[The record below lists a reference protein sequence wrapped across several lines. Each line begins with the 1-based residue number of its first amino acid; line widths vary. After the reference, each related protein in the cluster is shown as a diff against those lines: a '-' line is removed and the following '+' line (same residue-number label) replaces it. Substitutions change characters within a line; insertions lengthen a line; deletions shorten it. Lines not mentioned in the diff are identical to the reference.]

1 MSNLEFPETL
11 PTTNAVSS
19 AIFDAQVQDVFVPVE
34 MDIYSPTR
42 LDYFSARILQGLVAG
57 RSEKDIRKTP
67 KWAVFLAKELV
78 ETLDSEKN

>member
-1 MSNLEFPETL
+1 MNKLVEQEFDVETKV
-11 PTTNAVSS
+11 VSS
-19 AIFDAQVQDVFVPVE
+19 AIFDTPVPDVFVPVE

-42 LDYFSARILQGLVAG
+42 LDYFAARILQGLVAG